1 MTISPQTVPCRRAA
15 AFTFVVA
22 LTAMLGACGQDNR
35 YVAPPP
41 PKVTVALPVEQKV
54 TRYLEATGYVAA
66 VNTTNLVAR
75 VQGFLQA
82 INYKDGEE
90 VKAGQTLFTIEPAP
104 YKLKLEQAQAAEAGA
119 QATMKQ
125 AEADYERQTDLSS
138 RQVSTKVALDNATAN
153 KDTAAAKLKQAEV
166 ETKEAALNLG
176 YTEVKAPF
184 DGIVTARKVSLGELV
199 GANGPTQL
207 ATIVQTNPVYVNFTI
222 SEQEVLKIRAEMRRL
237 GVSKQEVASI
247 PIEVGLQNDT
257 GYPYHGTLDY
267 VSPSVDSATGT
278 LAVRA
283 IMQNQTDVLVPGY
296 FVRVRAASDEQNSL
310 LVPDAALG
318 SDQGGRYLLIVNKD
332 NVVEQRKVTIG
343 PKVGDLRAIES
354 GIEPGDRVV
363 VAGILRA
370 IPGQKVDPQ
379 MQTIAATPAPAAG
392 AAK

>member
-1 MTISPQTVPCRRAA
+1 MTIGPPPAPYHRIVVCTLAA
-15 AFTFVVA
+15 ALAAT
-22 LTAMLGACGQDNR
+22 LTACGQDNR

-41 PKVTVALPVEQKV
+41 PKVTVALPVQQKV
-54 TRYLEATGYVAA
+54 TRYLEAGYVAA
-66 VNTTNLVAR
+66 VNTTNLIAR

-90 VKAGQTLFTIEPAP
+90 VKEGQTLFTIEPAP

-119 QATMKQ
+119 QATVRQ
-125 AEADYERQTDLSS
+125 TEADYERQTDLSS

-199 GANGPTQL
+199 GANGPTHL

-257 GYPYHGTLDY
+257 GYPYQGTLDY

-283 IMQNQTDVLVPGY
+283 IMQNKTDVLVPGY

-354 GIEPGDRVV
+354 GIESGDRVV

-379 MQTIAATPAPAAG
+379 MQTIAAPTAPAAG

>member
-1 MTISPQTVPCRRAA
+1 MAPCWRIVACIS
-15 AFTFVVA
+15 VVA
-22 LTAMLGACGQDNR
+22 LAAILGACGQDNR
-35 YVAPPP
+35 YVAPPS
-41 PKVTVALPVEQKV
+41 PKVTVALPVQQKV
-54 TRYLEATGYVAA
+54 TRYLEGTGYVAA

-75 VQGFLQA
+75 VQGFVQA
-82 INYKDGEE
+82 INYKDGEQ
-90 VKAGQTLFTIEPAP
+90 VKEGATLFVIEPEP

-119 QATMKQ
+119 QATVKQ
-125 AEADYERQTDLSS
+125 TEADYERQTDLSS

-153 KDTAAAKLKQAEV
+153 RDTAAAKLKQAAV

-176 YTEVKAPF
+176 YTQVKAPF

-199 GANGPTQL
+199 GGNGPTQL
-207 ATIVQTNPVYVNFTI
+207 ATIVQTNPVYVNFNI

-237 GVSKQEVASI
+237 GVSQQELTAI

-257 GYPYHGTLDY
+257 GYPYQGTLDY

-283 IMQNQTDVLVPGY
+283 ILKNQTDVLVPGY

-318 SDQGGRYLLIVNKD
+318 SDQGGRYLLVVNKD
-332 NVVEQRKVTIG
+332 DVVEQRKVTIG
-343 PKVGDLRAIES
+343 PKVGELRAIES
-354 GIEPGDRVV
+354 GLQSSDRVV
-363 VAGILRA
+363 VAGIMRA

-379 MQTIAATPAPAAG
+379 LQTAATPAPAAG

>member
-1 MTISPQTVPCRRAA
+1 MTIGPPTAPYWRIAA
-15 AFTFVVA
+15 CA
-22 LTAMLGACGQDNR
+22 LATALAATLGACGQDNR

-41 PKVTVALPVEQKV
+41 PKVTVALPVQQKV
-54 TRYLEATGYVAA
+54 TRYLEASGYVAA

-75 VQGFLQA
+75 VRGFLQA
-82 INYKDGEE
+82 INYKDGDQ
-90 VKAGQTLFTIEPAP
+90 VKEGTTLFIIEPEP

-119 QATMKQ
+119 QATLKQ
-125 AEADYERQTDLSS
+125 TEADYDRQVELSS

-153 KDTAAAKLKQAEV
+153 RDNAVARLKQAEV

-176 YTEVKAPF
+176 YTQVKAPF

-257 GYPYHGTLDY
+257 GYPYQGTLDY

-283 IMQNQTDVLVPGY
+283 IMQNKTDVLVPGY

-354 GIEPGDRVV
+354 GIESGDRVV

-379 MQTIAATPAPAAG
+379 MQTIAAPPAPSAG

>member
-1 MTISPQTVPCRRAA
+1 MTIGPPTAPYWRIAACALAA
-15 AFTFVVA
+15 ALAAT
-22 LTAMLGACGQDNR
+22 LGACGQDNR

-41 PKVTVALPVEQKV
+41 PKVTVALPVQQKV

-119 QATMKQ
+119 QATVKQ
-125 AEADYERQTDLSS
+125 TEADYERQTDLSS

-153 KDTAAAKLKQAEV
+153 RDTAAAKLKQAEV

-184 DGIVTARKVSLGELV
+184 DGIVTARRVSLGELV

-257 GYPYHGTLDY
+257 GYPYQGTLDY

-310 LVPDAALG
+310 LVPMPR
-318 SDQGGRYLLIVNKD
+318 S
-332 NVVEQRKVTIG
+332 
-343 PKVGDLRAIES
+343 
-354 GIEPGDRVV
+354 
-363 VAGILRA
+363 
-370 IPGQKVDPQ
+370 
-379 MQTIAATPAPAAG
+379 AATRAA
-392 AAK
+392 ATS

>member
-1 MTISPQTVPCRRAA
+1 M
-15 AFTFVVA
+15 
-22 LTAMLGACGQDNR
+22 
-35 YVAPPP
+35 
-41 PKVTVALPVEQKV
+41 
-54 TRYLEATGYVAA
+54 
-66 VNTTNLVAR
+66 
-75 VQGFLQA
+75 
-82 INYKDGEE
+82 
-90 VKAGQTLFTIEPAP
+90 
-104 YKLKLEQAQAAEAGA
+104 
-119 QATMKQ
+119 
-125 AEADYERQTDLSS
+125 
-138 RQVSTKVALDNATAN
+138 
-153 KDTAAAKLKQAEV
+153 KQAEV

-184 DGIVTARKVSLGELV
+184 DGIVTARRVSLGELV

-257 GYPYHGTLDY
+257 GYPYQGTLDY

-318 SDQGGRYLLIVNKD
+318 SDQGGRYLLVLDQN
-332 NVVEQRKVTIG
+332 NTVRT
-343 PKVGDLRAIES
+343 RA
-354 GIEPGDRVV
+354 
-363 VAGILRA
+363 
-370 IPGQKVDPQ
+370 
-379 MQTIAATPAPAAG
+379 T
-392 AAK
+392 